1 MAGSTRAE
9 DQGDGPGAEIASPRV
24 SPAGGAHAA
33 PRDPS
38 PRTTAHDPS
47 DGAAPHDPSARAMSH
62 DSSNRAMPPGS
73 SNRAMPPGSSDRA
86 MPHEAQAGSGS
97 APALGRNPEVED
109 AALPPHEPGSMDIS
123 AHEETYQRFIGIV
136 IRTVITIFVVLVLLA
151 LING

>member
-1 MAGSTRAE
+1 MAGSTRTE
-9 DQGDGPGAEIASPRV
+9 DRGDGPGAGIASPRV
-24 SPAGGAHAA
+24 SPAGGAQAA
-33 PRDPS
+33 PRDPA

-47 DGAAPHDPSARAMSH
+47 DGAAPHDHSDRAAPH
-62 DSSNRAMPPGS
+62 A
-73 SNRAMPPGSSDRA
+73 SSDRA
-86 MPHEAQAGSGS
+86 MPHEAQDGSGS

-136 IRTVITIFVVLVLLA
+136 IRAVITIFVVLVLLA